1 VLGDRGDKLQGVK
14 SSKLR
19 PIEPDAE
26 AGPGSVAHIFSTEK
40 GLRMMYWASRSMSL
54 RSQESTRRPR

>member
-1 VLGDRGDKLQGVK
+1 VIVAIKSQGVK

-40 GLRMMYWASRSMSL
+40 GFAALSFAFSD
-54 RSQESTRRPR
+54 